1 MGTSN
6 PKDTICTAHTV
17 GHDNHQSP
25 MEMLLGRTPRKP
37 YQVYQTPVLT
47 RANDSN
53 TRLLALRHRQKV
65 RYDKQQGK
73 DNPKRPYQMKIQ
85 QCQPGDWVRIKSDKP
100 HGEAL
105 QRGVPVKWVF
115 RWNDKGTI
123 IGPVENHPDQYY
135 VRKAKTGRTIKRS
148 GKSLSKIPVPDDQE
162 QVDQEPPQL
171 EENDIGENWNIN
183 HLFM

>member
-1 MGTSN
+1 
-6 PKDTICTAHTV
+6 
-17 GHDNHQSP
+17 
-25 MEMLLGRTPRKP
+25 
-37 YQVYQTPVLT
+37 
-47 RANDSN
+47 
-53 TRLLALRHRQKV
+53 
-65 RYDKQQGK
+65 
-73 DNPKRPYQMKIQ
+73 MKIQ
-85 QCQPGDWVRIKSDKP
+85 QFQPGDWVRIKSDKP

-162 QVDQEPPQL
+162 QVGQDPPQL

-183 HLFM
+183 HLFMFFPVYTKQRESCFIPPSYLKEREVPYLPLQLKREVSFLL